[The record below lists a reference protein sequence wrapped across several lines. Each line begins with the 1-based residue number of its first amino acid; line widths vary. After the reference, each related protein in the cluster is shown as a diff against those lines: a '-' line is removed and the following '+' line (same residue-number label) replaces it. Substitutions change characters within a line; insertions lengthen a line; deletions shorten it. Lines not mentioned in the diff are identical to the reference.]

1 MKKIL
6 VIIIYSIVFTNLFA
20 QVSETD
26 FTQESY
32 VSIKGSGINTIGHF
46 SEAWESG
53 SAFYISYGNVY
64 ASQWSLIFQTGY
76 INFKEN
82 SEFGYTA
89 DSDPKFTIIPLQV
102 GGRYYFLLDWIRP
115 FLSAMNGINI
125 ITQEYSAEVTDE
137 EGRPSILIVDETDW
151 KYNFQVGF
159 GLAVKV
165 ISNLELEGVFHYNSH
180 ILRADVPYNITGVE
194 FGVGLNWKLN

>member
-1 MKKIL
+1 MKKTL
-6 VIIIYSIVFTNLFA
+6 VIIIYSIVFTNLLA
-20 QVSETD
+20 QVPAAD

-32 VSIKGSGINTIGHF
+32 VSIKGAGINSIGHF

-64 ASQWSLIFQTGY
+64 ASHWSLIFQTGY

-82 SEFGYTA
+82 SEYNFIS
-89 DSDPKFTIIPLQV
+89 SDPKFTIIPLQV
-102 GGRYYFLLDWIRP
+102 GGRYYILLDWIRP

-125 ITQEYSAEVTDE
+125 ITQEYSAA
-137 EGRPSILIVDETDW
+137 RIVDGSATIITEDETLW
-151 KYNFQVGF
+151 KYNFQIGF
-159 GLAVKV
+159 GLAVKI

-180 ILRADVPYNITGVE
+180 ILQADVPYNITGVE
-194 FGVGLNWKLN
+194 FGVGLNWELN

>member
-6 VIIIYSIVFTNLFA
+6 VIITFTILCTTIMA
-20 QVSETD
+20 QDSAAD

-53 SAFYISYGNVY
+53 TAFYISYGNVY
-64 ASQWSLIFQTGY
+64 ASHWSLIFQTGY

-82 SEFGYTA
+82 SEFGYTG
-89 DSDPKFTIIPLQV
+89 SDPKFTIIPLQV
-102 GGRYYFLLDWIRP
+102 GGRYYILLDWIRP

-125 ITQEYSAEVTDE
+125 ITQQYSAE
-137 EGRPSILIVDETDW
+137 RIVDGSATIITEDETVW
-151 KYNFQVGF
+151 KYNFQVGL

-180 ILRADVPYNITGVE
+180 ILQADVPYNITGVE
-194 FGVGLNWKLN
+194 FGVGLNWILN